1 MFFCCCSAFVV
12 MWFRY
17 SFAVWFF
24 LFIPFH
30 SVSFKVNLV
39 RIFWVQRTQ
48 TERNQSNLK
57 CKSGTIITEHR
68 TRRRKKKSNQNS
80 TDTGWKCSTIKMNVN
95 LGLPY
100 NALTRLFMLLPK
112 WIPNICLRT
121 SMSATT
127 AQTTHISKNTTF
139 AVRQR
144 FWFYAIYCNIPCH
157 LNATNI
163 HTHKHMQSNS
173 ICSSLLNA
181 WLKFLVVSFIVF
193 HSKFEIAVLNAVRS
207 LFFHHQNWKSLAFVW
222 SWAFQLF
229 SGFQFIHDRKLFLN
243 MRKTVEIS

>member
-12 MWFRY
+12 IWFRY
-17 SFAVWFF
+17 SFAVWLFF
-24 LFIPFH
+24 IYSVPFRFIQSKFGLNILSATH
-30 SVSFKVNLV
+30 TNWTKSEQFEMQKRHNNN
-39 RIFWVQRTQ
+39 RTPNK
-48 TERNQSNLK
+48 EK
-57 CKSGTIITEHR
+57 
-68 TRRRKKKSNQNS
+68 KKKSNQNS

-95 LGLPY
+95 LGPPY

-139 AVRQR
+139 AARQR

-181 WLKFLVVSFIVF
+181 WLKFLVVPFIVF
-193 HSKFEIAVLNAVRS
+193 HSKL
-207 LFFHHQNWKSLAFVW
+207 LF
-222 SWAFQLF
+222 
-229 SGFQFIHDRKLFLN
+229 
-243 MRKTVEIS
+243 